1 MACVLLALGLLL
13 YPLMGELLN
22 ERYHSDVETVY
33 VNAIDRD
40 KIMSSVTKNLNICLV
55 YIVVDIW
62 LNIEFISDF
71 KSTIDVSNTTLVI
84 TIHIDSYL
92 LSLK

>member
-1 MACVLLALGLLL
+1 
-13 YPLMGELLN
+13 
-22 ERYHSDVETVY
+22 
-33 VNAIDRD
+33 
-40 KIMSSVTKNLNICLV
+40 MSSVTKNLNICLV